1 MPLVLMQRAW
11 QDDPK
16 YKDTEFSV
24 YHYPQQYFDGIKG
37 GEKFVYYRPS
47 RGAKVGEASSYFGC
61 GELGDWWTD
70 PGDPTHR
77 FVGIRKPIKFATPV
91 PFADKSDRMYES
103 KFASR
108 IAFQGHSVRYIAD
121 LDYFRILDAA
131 GLTGEVWDSAPTID
145 DVLSGLLVPSTSIA
159 PPRDPFRPL
168 TVVPDGTGYRP
179 TGKPID
185 IFEVASLQ
193 ERARNDHQETL
204 KLVKSMTEARGGEC
218 LFNNNVDLLASFGER
233 KLLVEAKSLNVPS
246 AAVDRMRYGMGQ
258 LFDYGVRY
266 RAEIGRA
273 APVLAFGALPA
284 HDVSWISTI
293 LQETGVAFVARQRE
307 ALLPMNDLARD
318 LPLFS

>member
-24 YHYPQQYFDGIKG
+24 YHYPRPYFDQIQG

-47 RGAKVGEASSYFGC
+47 RGAKTGEASAYFGC

-70 PGDPTHR
+70 PQDQTHR
-77 FVGIRKPIKFATPV
+77 FVGVRRPIKFPV
-91 PFADKSDRMYES
+91 PVPHVDQSDRMYES
-103 KFASR
+103 AFTNRS
-108 IAFQGHSVRYIAD
+108 AFQGRSVRHIDDIDFY
-121 LDYFRILDAA
+121 RILNAA
-131 GLTGEVWDSAPTID
+131 GLTGAVWHQAPTVD
-145 DVLSGLLVPSTSIA
+145 DVVSGMVVPSLA
-159 PPRDPFRPL
+159 VDPPRDPFRPL

-179 TGKPID
+179 TGKAID
-185 IFEVASLQ
+185 VFEAAALQ
-193 ERARNDHQETL
+193 ERARADHQDTL
-204 KLVKSMTEARGGEC
+204 RLVKAMAESRGGRC

-273 APVLAFGALPA
+273 QPVLAFGAMPSQE
-284 HDVSWISTI
+284 VGWISTI
-293 LQETGVAFVARQRE
+293 LQESGVAFIARQRE
-307 ALLPMNDLARD
+307 ALLPMNEAAKS